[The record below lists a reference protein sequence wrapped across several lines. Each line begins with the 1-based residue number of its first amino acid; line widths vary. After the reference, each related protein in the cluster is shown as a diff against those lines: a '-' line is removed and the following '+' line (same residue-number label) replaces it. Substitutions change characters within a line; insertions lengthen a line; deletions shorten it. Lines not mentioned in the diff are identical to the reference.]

1 MELIN
6 APLVAMVPKQIGLLK
21 IEIEQMSVKYFA
33 IKAHLNP
40 LVYHY
45 CCIIRLFC
53 DPTEISVRFDSLLP
67 FSKWRHPLHVT
78 TVEDHNV
85 TVLFVILVLE
95 VWEIVAVLLH
105 TNALAVVK
113 FALFRPVNLS
123 QWYIF
128 FLGSISLYPQI
139 LSSLE
144 L

>member
-53 DPTEISVRFDSLLP
+53 DPTEISVSSTQESSAFIGFSL
-67 FSKWRHPLHVT
+67 
-78 TVEDHNV
+78 
-85 TVLFVILVLE
+85 
-95 VWEIVAVLLH
+95 
-105 TNALAVVK
+105 
-113 FALFRPVNLS
+113 FA
-123 QWYIF
+123 QT
-128 FLGSISLYPQI
+128 
-139 LSSLE
+139 
-144 L
+144 